1 MTDGAEIE
9 SGRDSGADTAARDGL
24 DGPSTP
30 RCPSF
35 ALASAVV
42 ALVAAMAVFGAL
54 TLLVGFNPATVR
66 AQVATDPNE
75 LLEDASFDLPPA
87 LSAWQPVP
95 GSPAE
100 AYRKVTGDGAIDGS
114 GHGIVRGTIR
124 QDVPLPPVDGRAYRA
139 VVAVR
144 GAGGSGV
151 LRVGTAC
158 AAGEERAETHFTPTA
173 EWHDVSATL
182 TSMRGAACSLRVE
195 LASLD
200 GSPIAVDHG
209 SFADAGLNNPSFEQG
224 GTGWVAT
231 SGAVFTTAADRGA
244 FDGGALARLR
254 STSAGG
260 SLVQDVE
267 LDRSSEPILATVRV
281 EVRSIGPT
289 ATVELQLRQ
298 PCSDHVVSMS
308 ASVGKAWTPIVVSMR
323 RTPAARP
330 GGVAPDPPQL
340 IRPTGDPCNVGVAV
354 VLRTPGTIEIDGASL
369 ELRSY
374 NPASGSPAY
383 KARLGTMKHTGLDDD
398 VADTT
403 VAGGSTP
410 DARDRDAARRSR
422 G

>member
-1 MTDGAEIE
+1 MTDEAE
-9 SGRDSGADTAARDGL
+9 SGHEGGAVVAARDGFDVPL
-24 DGPSTP
+24 PTRRGPW
-30 RCPSF
+30 F
-35 ALASAVV
+35 ALASVV
-42 ALVAAMAVFGAL
+42 VAAMAVFVAL
-54 TLLVGFNPATVR
+54 TVLIGFNPATVR

-100 AYRKVTGDGAIDGS
+100 AYRKVTGDGAIDGT

-182 TSMRGAACSLRVE
+182 TPMRGAACSLRVE
-195 LASLD
+195 LSSLD
-200 GSPIAVDHG
+200 GSPIAVDHA
-209 SFADAGLNNPSFEQG
+209 SFADAGFKNPSFEQG
-224 GTGWVAT
+224 GTGWAAT
-231 SGAVFTTAADRGA
+231 SGAVFTTSAEGGA

-254 STSAGG
+254 SNGTSG

-267 LDRSSEPILATVRV
+267 LDRSSEPILATVAV

-289 ATVELQLRQ
+289 VTVELRLRQ
-298 PCSDHVVSMS
+298 PCSDQVVSTS
-308 ASVGKAWTPIVVSMR
+308 ASVGKEWTPLVVSMR

-354 VLRTPGTIEIDGASL
+354 ALRTPGTIEIDGASL

-383 KARLGTMKHTGLDDD
+383 KARLGAAKHAGLDD

-403 VAGGSTP
+403 VAEGSVP
-410 DARDRDAARRSR
+410 DVRDRDAARRT
-422 G
+422 GG

>member
-1 MTDGAEIE
+1 MTDEAE
-9 SGRDSGADTAARDGL
+9 SGRVGGAVVAARDGFDVSL
-24 DGPSTP
+24 PTRRGSW
-30 RCPSF
+30 F
-35 ALASAVV
+35 ALASVV
-42 ALVAAMAVFGAL
+42 VAAMAAFVAL
-54 TLLVGFNPATVR
+54 TVLIGVNPATVR
-66 AQVATDPNE
+66 AQVASDPNE

-87 LSAWQPVP
+87 LSAWQPVL

-151 LRVGTAC
+151 LRVETAC

-182 TSMRGAACSLRVE
+182 TPMRGAACSLRVE

-200 GSPIAVDHG
+200 GSPIAVDHA
-209 SFADAGLNNPSFEQG
+209 SFADAGLKNPSFEQG
-224 GTGWVAT
+224 GTGWAAT
-231 SGAVFTTAADRGA
+231 SGAAFTTAADGGA
-244 FDGGALARLR
+244 FDGGAVARLR
-254 STSAGG
+254 STSTGG
-260 SLVQDVE
+260 ALVQDVA
-267 LDRSSEPILATVRV
+267 LDRSSEPILAAVGV
-281 EVRSIGPT
+281 EVRSIGAL
-289 ATVELQLRQ
+289 ATVELRLRE
-298 PCSDHVVSMS
+298 PCSDQVVSMS
-308 ASVGKAWTPIVVSMR
+308 ASVGKEWTPIAVSMR

-340 IRPTGDPCNVGVAV
+340 IRPTGDPCNIGVAI
-354 VLRTPGTIEIDGASL
+354 VLRAPGAIEIDGTSL

-383 KARLGTMKHTGLDDD
+383 KARLGNTKHAGIDDD
-398 VADTT
+398 TADTT

-410 DARDRDAARRSR
+410 DVRDRDAARRS
-422 G
+422 GG